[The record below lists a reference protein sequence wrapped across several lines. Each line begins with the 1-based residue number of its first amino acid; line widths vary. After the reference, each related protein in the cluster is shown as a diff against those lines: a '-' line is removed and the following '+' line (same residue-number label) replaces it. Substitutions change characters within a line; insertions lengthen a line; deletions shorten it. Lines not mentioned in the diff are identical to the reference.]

1 MTESENNNN
10 IRRKPFLSQ
19 EVLAFTI
26 IVAAVIAAGLA
37 TCNTPGKTIDTPEP
51 ANHNTDMKQVL
62 IPKCDLVLKYS
73 HETPRKTYAY
83 RDSEDPAAWQIR
95 CRDKLKELIVCNFRF
110 DKRTVEIHHTTVTDF
125 GKIHSLIMHVDET
138 LSIPA
143 YLLVPNEIKSE
154 TPVIAVQGHG
164 YVQGVLG
171 IYDDY
176 HRAFGVALC
185 HAGFVVLAPEIR
197 GFGNLVD
204 LAAHSDDGRRL
215 VYYNW
220 GELMAY
226 TLVTDA
232 FLKGRTLIGDT
243 VQDLYAWG
251 SYICEYTNQQ
261 NYSVAGISY
270 GGDLA
275 LILSALDTRVPKTF
289 VSGTLGSMATIFEK
303 CYNAP
308 AHCVPNILTYMD
320 RQEIASCI
328 APRSLCVH
336 YGELDVP
343 SSENFSAAYNETAL
357 PVFNEVQKF
366 YGTLHASGHIRL
378 VISSNMKHEMDTVAL
393 VAYLR
398 GT

>member
-1 MTESENNNN
+1 
-10 IRRKPFLSQ
+10 
-19 EVLAFTI
+19 VLTFK
-26 IVAAVIAAGLA
+26 IVAAVVLAAGLA
-37 TCNTPGKTIDTPEP
+37 TCNTPGNSIDMPEP
-51 ANHNTDMKQVL
+51 ADNNTDMKQVL
-62 IPKCDLVLKYS
+62 VPKEALVLKYS
-73 HETPRKTYAY
+73 YETPHKTYAY
-83 RDSEDPAAWQIR
+83 RDSEEPLSWQVK
-95 CRDKLKELIVCNFRF
+95 CRDKLKELIVCDFRF
-110 DKRTVEIHHTTVTDF
+110 NNRPVEVHHTTATDF
-125 GKIHSLIMHVDET
+125 GLVHSLIMRVDDT

-143 YLLVPNEIKSE
+143 YLLIPDEIKSE
-154 TPVIAVQGHG
+154 TPVIAIQGHG

-176 HRAFGVALC
+176 HHAFGVALC
-185 HAGFVVLAPEIR
+185 RAGFVVLVPEIR

-251 SYICEYTNQQ
+251 SYLCDYTKQQ

-275 LILSALDTRVPKTF
+275 LILSALDMRVDKTF
-289 VSGTLGSMATIFEK
+289 ASGTLGSMSPIFEK

-308 AHCVPNILTYMD
+308 AHCVPNMLNYMD

-343 SSENFSAAYNETAL
+343 SPENSSAAYNETAV
-357 PVFNEVQKF
+357 PIFNEVRKF
-366 YGTLHASGHIRL
+366 YDAVNASNNIRL
-378 VISSNMKHEMDTVAL
+378 VVSPNMKHEMDNAAL

-398 GT
+398 DVP